1 MLSSKRIESFTVDK
15 LKDAKLKPGLLS
27 EYPRDKFELWPLSYE
42 SPVAFSFESKEE
54 DEEGDQM
61 DRDTPSSRKIFEK
74 RKSESWDYKPLE
86 RSSGSGSGIGSGG
99 GKEPEGEDNLFPFLD
114 EGFLNFPSIN
124 MISSSS
130 HGNNSRL
137 EPTHFDNRRVPMNNA
152 EVDLSSMFQREI
164 LSFDADPFD
173 LGATGSPFGVDPFLT
188 DIPVQT
194 SKPIVTSRRS
204 EDWSS
209 KPKLKRAK
217 SMPIQKEDDSQKRRV
232 KWTSDE
238 LLMLWKGI
246 LREGN
251 NWKEISKVLTSRSY
265 FQIKDKGR
273 RLLFMR
279 GWTTGRNKNDTDEG
293 NLKAK
298 AIARVALQ
306 EIK

>member
-1 MLSSKRIESFTVDK
+1 MLSSKRIESFAVDK

-27 EYPRDKFELWPLSYE
+27 QYPKDILETWPLSYE
-42 SPVAFSFESKEE
+42 FPVAFSFESKEE
-54 DEEGDQM
+54 EDQM
-61 DRDTPSSRKIFEK
+61 DRDTPSSRKIFAK

-86 RSSGSGSGIGSGG
+86 GSSAA
-99 GKEPEGEDNLFPFLD
+99 GKEPEGEDSLFPFLD
-114 EGFLNFPSIN
+114 EGFLNVPPID
-124 MISSSS
+124 MISSS
-130 HGNNSRL
+130 GGSRL
-137 EPTHFDNRRVPMNNA
+137 EPTRFDNRRVPLNNA
-152 EVDLSSMFQREI
+152 QEVDLSIFQREV
-164 LSFDADPFD
+164 LSFDMDPFD
-173 LGATGSPFGVDPFLT
+173 LGATGSPFGDPFLT
-188 DIPVQT
+188 DIPVQA

-217 SMPIQKEDDSQKRRV
+217 SMPLQQGDDSQKRRV
-232 KWTSDE
+232 KWTSEE
-238 LLMLWKGI
+238 LKMLWKGI